1 MLETEVVALIHMILN
16 VQIAGK
22 DKSEVSFTSFKWF
35 FFCRCIAIGAT
46 TEALNESDSYSENIS
61 TQLLIDKASF
71 FAQANALAV
80 LKGSNQIRWQLK
92 CLSTNLASVA
102 INEHLSFSGT
112 SFNFSPNSICNI
124 YGFAIHLKPISLSEE
139 LVTIACSL
147 STATSNNS
155 DLPSVQICGLRLLVS
170 LFRVFGSRLDA
181 STSDGTSVLA
191 QYSSQIV
198 SSVNYALNAEKLV
211 KEHVP
216 STAHHHLFAAGCE
229 TLFIMIFEEV
239 ISDPVALRRLLQ
251 PVWPAAVENSI
262 STQFPT
268 RESSANDSLFVSLT
282 HVTDNLKAYPLFKV
296 SKLWFIA
303 KATMLIAMSEIKLS
317 TISTF
322 SNELE
327 REETERAI
335 QCTANAIDGFLL
347 HCWKENFA
355 VTVSSGLTFKNS
367 ADLDDFVVKIMIKS
381 WPLLSATAV
390 ISLAK
395 AIKFAAKESCLR
407 SMVFHQ
413 WITKLTTI
421 VLSGFHQF
429 LSTLQNSSIFDCA
442 ALVHALRIIV
452 TGFDFVVVGYM
463 CPFELGDIVD
473 NVTDSFFSLVLD
485 LSEPGDTQK
494 EQLIKDHRIVK
505 SQSCALIE
513 DLCQQ
518 NLVIGLDISVLIR
531 AVITP
536 LAAVQRG
543 QEMESNVISSC
554 LRSSQA
560 LLQYQPE
567 GQRKF
572 QKALVQLILILMQ
585 DSSETNGECLFLLK
599 ALTEK
604 SLLSQKE
611 WGQIAEIMA
620 SYGQWSAWA
629 LMCPALSPRCI
640 RYSLNAVK
648 SLLGDLKSGP
658 FPTLAMVAFFSGLQ
672 SAMVQDT
679 SLIFTVLQH
688 IGFEILQ
695 LFRAHALHMLV
706 GEGLDENRAI
716 CGDGVK
722 INVMVLQY
730 MTSETNTNK
739 YDVVSY
745 LRVFFEVLIESIS
758 FNGMPNHPTG
768 KVGGD
773 ESIGRMCAQVF
784 VHVAKSYLTL
794 FKSTVAL
801 LSVEKRAVIE
811 MAVRADMSGFAGQN
825 KIKTK
830 KRISLKGFVQENEP
844 C

>member
-22 DKSEVSFTSFKWF
+22 DKSEVSYTSFKWL
-35 FFCRCIAIGAT
+35 FFCKCLAIGAT
-46 TEALNESDSYSENIS
+46 TEALNKSDLYLENIS
-61 TQLLIDKASF
+61 TQLLIDKARF
-71 FAQANALAV
+71 VAQANALAV
-80 LKGSNQIRWQLK
+80 LKGSNRIRWQLK
-92 CLSTNLASVA
+92 CLSANLATVA
-102 INEHLSFSGT
+102 INEYLSTAGT
-112 SFNFSPNSICNI
+112 YVNFSPNES
-124 YGFAIHLKPISLSEE
+124 HLKPISLSEE

-170 LFRVFGSRLDA
+170 LFCVFGSQLDA

-198 SSVNYALNAEKLV
+198 SSVNNALNAKKLV
-211 KEHVP
+211 EEHVP
-216 STAHHHLFAAGCE
+216 NTAHHRLFAAGCE
-229 TLFIMIFEEV
+229 TLFIMIFKGI

-251 PVWPAAVENSI
+251 PVWAEVENSA
-262 STQFPT
+262 SVQFPT
-268 RESSANDSLFVSLT
+268 KESSENDSLFR
-282 HVTDNLKAYPLFKV
+282 HVTHNLKAYPLFTV

-317 TISTF
+317 TISIF

-327 REETERAI
+327 KVQTERAI
-335 QCTANAIDGFLL
+335 QCAANAIDGFLL
-347 HCWKENFA
+347 HHCKENFA

-367 ADLDDFVVKIMIKS
+367 ADLDNFVVKIMIKS
-381 WPLLSATAV
+381 WPYLTATAV
-390 ISLAK
+390 ISLTK
-395 AIKFAAKESCLR
+395 AIEFAAKESCLITF
-407 SMVFHQ
+407 FHQ
-413 WITKLTTI
+413 WITMLTTI
-421 VLSGFHQF
+421 VLSGLHQF
-429 LSTLQNSSIFDCA
+429 LSTLQTSSILDCA

-452 TGFDFVVVGYM
+452 TGFDFDLVGYM

-473 NVTDSFFSLVLD
+473 SVTDSFICLVLD

-494 EQLIKDHRIVK
+494 EQLIKDHRLIK

-518 NLVIGLDISVLIR
+518 NLVIGLDTSVLTG
-531 AVITP
+531 AVIMP

-567 GQRKF
+567 GQVKF
-572 QKALVQLILILMQ
+572 QKALVQLMLTLMQ
-585 DSSETNGECLFLLK
+585 DSSEINGECLFLLK
-599 ALTEK
+599 ACTEK
-604 SLLSQKE
+604 SFLSHEE

-620 SYGQWSAWA
+620 SCGQWSAWA
-629 LMCPALSPRCI
+629 LICPVLSPRCI

-658 FPTLAMVAFFSGLQ
+658 FHTLAVVDFFSGLQ
-672 SAMVQDT
+672 SAMVLDT
-679 SLIFTVLQH
+679 SFIFTVLQH
-688 IGFEILQ
+688 TGFEILQ
-695 LFRAHALHMLV
+695 LFRAHALHMIV
-706 GEGLDENRAI
+706 GEGVDENRVI
-716 CGDGVK
+716 VCGDGVK

-730 MTSETNTNK
+730 MTSETNT

-745 LRVFFEVLIESIS
+745 LHVFFEVLIESIS
-758 FNGMPNHPTG
+758 FNGMPNHPTDN
-768 KVGGD
+768 VGGD

-794 FKSTVAL
+794 FKSTVVL

-811 MAVRADMSGFAGQN
+811 MAVRAGQN
-825 KIKTK
+825 KMKTK
-830 KRISLKGFVQENEP
+830 KRISLKGF
-844 C
+844 

>member
-1 MLETEVVALIHMILN
+1 MLETEVVALIHMILS

-22 DKSEVSFTSFKWF
+22 DKSEVSYSSFKWL
-35 FFCRCIAIGAT
+35 FFCRCLAIGAT
-46 TEALNESDSYSENIS
+46 TEALNKCDSYSENVS
-61 TQLLIDKASF
+61 TQLLIDKARYV
-71 FAQANALAV
+71 AQANALAV
-80 LKGSNQIRWQLK
+80 LKGSNQTRWQLR
-92 CLSTNLASVA
+92 CLSANLASVA
-102 INEHLSFSGT
+102 INEHLSTAGT
-112 SFNFSPNSICNI
+112 SFNFSPNSICNT
-124 YGFAIHLKPISLSEE
+124 YGFEIDLEPIYLSEE

-170 LFRVFGSRLDA
+170 LFRVFGSQLDA

-216 STAHHHLFAAGCE
+216 GTAHHRLFAAGCE
-229 TLFIMIFEEV
+229 MLFIIIFEEV

-251 PVWPAAVENSI
+251 PVWPAVVENSASI
-262 STQFPT
+262 QFPT
-268 RESSANDSLFVSLT
+268 RESSGNGSLFGTAT
-282 HVTDNLKAYPLFKV
+282 HVTDNLKAHPLFKV

-303 KATMLIAMSEIKLS
+303 KATMLIAMSEMKLS
-317 TISTF
+317 TISIF

-327 REETERAI
+327 KEETERAI
-335 QCTANAIDGFLL
+335 QCAAYAIDGFLL
-347 HCWKENFA
+347 HSCKENFV

-367 ADLDDFVVKIMIKS
+367 ADLDDLVVKIMIKS
-381 WPLLSATAV
+381 WPMLSATSV
-390 ISLAK
+390 ISLTK
-395 AIKFAAKESCLR
+395 AIEFAAKESCL
-407 SMVFHQ
+407 SIGFHQ

-421 VLSGFHQF
+421 VLSGLHQF
-429 LSTLQNSSIFDCA
+429 LSTLQNSSILDCA

-452 TGFDFVVVGYM
+452 TGFDFVLVGYM
-463 CPFELGDIVD
+463 CPFELGDIID
-473 NVTDSFFSLVLD
+473 SVTDSIICVIID
-485 LSEPGDTQK
+485 LSEPRDKQN

-518 NLVIGLDISVLIR
+518 NLVIGLDISVLTR

-560 LLQYQPE
+560 LLQHQPE
-567 GQRKF
+567 GQVKF

-585 DSSETNGECLFLLK
+585 DSSETKDECLFLLK
-599 ALTEK
+599 ACTEK
-604 SLLSQKE
+604 SHLSHE
-611 WGQIAEIMA
+611 ELGQIAEIMA
-620 SYGQWSAWA
+620 SYGLWSAWA
-629 LMCPALSPRCI
+629 LICPVLTPRCI

-658 FPTLAMVAFFSGLQ
+658 FHTLAVVEFFSGLR

-688 IGFEILQ
+688 TGFEILQ

-716 CGDGVK
+716 VCGDGVK

-730 MTSETNTNK
+730 MTSKTNK

-758 FNGMPNHPTG
+758 FNGMPNHPTI

-794 FKSTVAL
+794 FKSTVVL
-801 LSVEKRAVIE
+801 LSAEKRAVIE

-825 KIKTK
+825 IMKTK
-830 KRISLKGFVQENEP
+830 KRISLKGFVQ
-844 C
+844 

>member
-16 VQIAGK
+16 DQIAGK
-22 DKSEVSFTSFKWF
+22 DKSKVSCTSFKWS
-35 FFCRCIAIGAT
+35 FFCRCLAIGAT
-46 TEALNESDSYSENIS
+46 TEALNLSDSYSENIS
-61 TQLLIDKASF
+61 LQLLIDKARF
-71 FAQANALAV
+71 VTQANALAS
-80 LKGSNQIRWQLK
+80 LKGLNQTRWQLK
-92 CLSTNLASVA
+92 CLSANLATVA
-102 INEHLSFSGT
+102 INEHLSTAGT

-124 YGFAIHLKPISLSEE
+124 HAFEIHLKPISLSEE

-170 LFRVFGSRLDA
+170 LFCVFGSQLDA
-181 STSDGTSVLA
+181 STSDGTSVLV
-191 QYSSQIV
+191 QYSSQII

-211 KEHVP
+211 EEHVP
-216 STAHHHLFAAGCE
+216 STAHHRLFAAGCE
-229 TLFIMIFEEV
+229 TLFIMIFKEV

-251 PVWPAAVENSI
+251 PVWPAVVENYASI
-262 STQFPT
+262 QFPT
-268 RESSANDSLFVSLT
+268 RESSENESLFGSLT

-317 TISTF
+317 AISIF

-327 REETERAI
+327 KEQRERAI
-335 QCTANAIDGFLL
+335 LCAANAIDGFLL
-347 HCWKENFA
+347 HCCKENFA
-355 VTVSSGLTFKNS
+355 VTVPSGLTFKNS

-381 WPLLSATAV
+381 WPLLTATAV
-390 ISLAK
+390 MSLAK
-395 AIKFAAKESCLR
+395 ATEFAAKEGSL
-407 SMVFHQ
+407 STVFHQ
-413 WITKLTTI
+413 WITTLTTI
-421 VLSGFHQF
+421 VLSGLHQF
-429 LSTLQNSSIFDCA
+429 LSTLQNSSMLDCA

-452 TGFDFVVVGYM
+452 TGFDFVLIGYM

-473 NVTDSFFSLVLD
+473 SATDSFICLVLD

-494 EQLIKDHRIVK
+494 EQLIKDHRIFK

-518 NLVIGLDISVLIR
+518 NLVIGLDTSVLTK

-543 QEMESNVISSC
+543 QEMESYVISSC
-554 LRSSQA
+554 LRSSKA
-560 LLQYQPE
+560 LLQYRQ
-567 GQRKF
+567 GQVKF
-572 QKALVQLILILMQ
+572 QKALVQLILTLMQ
-585 DSSETNGECLFLLK
+585 DSSEANSECLFLLK
-599 ALTEK
+599 ACTEK
-604 SLLSQKE
+604 SLLSHEE

-629 LMCPALSPRCI
+629 LICPALSPRCI
-640 RYSLNAVK
+640 RYSLSAVK

-658 FPTLAMVAFFSGLQ
+658 FHTLAVVEFISGLK
-672 SAMVQDT
+672 SVMVQDT

-688 IGFEILQ
+688 TGFEILQ

-716 CGDGVK
+716 VCGDGVN
-722 INVMVLQY
+722 IYVTVLQY
-730 MTSETNTNK
+730 MASETNK

-745 LRVFFEVLIESIS
+745 LCVFFEVLIESIS
-758 FNGMPNHPTG
+758 FNGMPNHPTD

-794 FKSTVAL
+794 FKSTVVL

-811 MAVRADMSGFAGQN
+811 MAVRADISGFAGQN
-825 KIKTK
+825 TR
-830 KRISLKGFVQENEP
+830 KRISLKGFVQ
-844 C
+844 